1 MSRTRIVLWMLL
13 LNCAFTAAAQ
23 AEAKWIWSPRNKDDA
38 SGVPTFFR
46 RTFEIAEPNTAKGS
60 SRIEITAD
68 NTYILFVNGKRVGA
82 GNNWQE
88 GTVYDVSALL
98 VKGNNTIAVECASP
112 DKDAA
117 MAARVI
123 VKTKDGKAHEF
134 STDKNWKTTLTPAL
148 KWEQAKFDDA
158 KWEPAHEFG
167 EFGKTAPW
175 NAVARFSDKPATG
188 TWDPAAT
195 KAVNI
200 EGTFIP
206 QKPHGP
212 WQFELKDGDRVV
224 FLGATFVE
232 REQQHGYLELA
243 LTARWPDRHITF
255 RNLGWSGDTVFGEA
269 RARFGDQREGFSH
282 LTRFLRGAQ
291 PTVVM
296 IAYGFNE
303 SFDGTAGL
311 ERFKKGL
318 DTLLKE
324 VEITG
329 ARVALISPHKHENL
343 GAPLPDATKNND
355 NLYLYT
361 DALKAVANERGYPF
375 FNLYDLPRCQRSVPF
390 RAGDDDD
397 RGTGNQR
404 VTPHI
409 TDNGMHLT
417 DLGYWHVAHQLPYL
431 KPANWGVEIN
441 SRGEVAVAVGT
452 QVSEVRSE
460 GGMTRF
466 TATDPVLTLPPVSV
480 KTSNKSATKTPDGDR
495 LWFST
500 RWLVLNGLAKG
511 MYQLKID
518 GKVYSTFSAVD
529 EQTHLQLTRTPELE
543 QAESL
548 RQAIIKKNELFF
560 HSWRPQ
566 NETYI
571 YLFRKHEQGNNAVEM
586 PQFIPL
592 VEAEEKKIAEL
603 RKPKA
608 HVYEIV
614 PAKAEK

>member
-1 MSRTRIVLWMLL
+1 MPRQWITVWSLL
-13 LNCAFTAAAQ
+13 LVCGFAAIARGEAQ
-23 AEAKWIWSPRNKDDA
+23 WIWSPRSKDDA
-38 SGVPTFFR
+38 SGRPAFFR
-46 RTFEIAEPNTAKGS
+46 KTFEIGEPNAAKGS

-88 GTVYDVSALL
+88 GTAYDVSALL
-98 VKGNNTIAVECASP
+98 VNGANTIAVECASP
-112 DKDAA
+112 DKEAA
-117 MAARVI
+117 LAARVI
-123 VKTKDGKAHEF
+123 LKTKDGKTHEF
-134 STDKNWKTTLTPAL
+134 STDKTWKSTLTPAVR
-148 KWEQAKFDDA
+148 WEQAKFDDA
-158 KWEPAHEFG
+158 KWEASHEFG
-167 EFGKTAPW
+167 VFGKTAPW
-175 NAVARFSDKPATG
+175 NAVAKFSDKPATG

-200 EGTFIP
+200 EGTFVP
-206 QKPHGP
+206 QAAHGP
-212 WQFELKDGDRVV
+212 WRFELKDGDRVV
-224 FLGATFVE
+224 FLGATFIE

-296 IAYGFNE
+296 VAYGFNE
-303 SFDGTAGL
+303 SFDGPAGL
-311 ERFKKGL
+311 EKFKKGL
-318 DTLLKE
+318 DALLKE
-324 VEITG
+324 VEVTG
-329 ARVALISPHKHENL
+329 ARIALISPHKHEKL
-343 GAPLPDATKNND
+343 GPPLPDPTKNND

-361 DALKAVANERGYPF
+361 DALKAVAGERGYPF
-375 FNLYDLPRCQRSVPF
+375 FNLYDLPGCERSVPF
-390 RAGDDDD
+390 RAGAEDD
-397 RGTGNQR
+397 RSVKVQR
-404 VTPHI
+404 IETNI

-417 DLGYWHVAHQLPYL
+417 DLGYWHVARQLPYL
-431 KPANWGVEIN
+431 KPTNWGVEIN

-452 QVSEVRSE
+452 SVSDVRTE
-460 GGMTRF
+460 GGVTRF

-480 KTSNKSATKTPDGDR
+480 KSTSKSPANAAGSGPV
-495 LWFST
+495 WFST
-500 RWLVLNGLAKG
+500 RWMVLNGLAKG
-511 MYQLKID
+511 KYELKID
-518 GKVYSTFSAVD
+518 GKVYSTFTAVE

-543 QAESL
+543 QAEAL

-571 YLFRKHEQGNNAVEM
+571 FLFRKHEQGNNAVEM

-603 RKPKA
+603 RKPKP

-614 PAKAEK
+614 PVKE